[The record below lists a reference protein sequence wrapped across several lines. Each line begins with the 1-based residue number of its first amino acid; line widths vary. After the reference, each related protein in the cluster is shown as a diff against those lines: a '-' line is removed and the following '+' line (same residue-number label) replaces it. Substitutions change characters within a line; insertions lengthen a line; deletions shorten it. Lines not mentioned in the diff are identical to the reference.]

1 MVHPEP
7 KDRKMHCRRKSAQRR
22 VPWAEFPAHPRTRK
36 GQRVSIRH
44 AGRIR
49 VTNAAAPQ
57 KAQGGIRTIR
67 PNEIISSL
75 PAFPRKGHRST
86 GQPDAIS
93 LGNQINRYKPT
104 F

>member
-1 MVHPEP
+1 
-7 KDRKMHCRRKSAQRR
+7 MHCRRKSAQRR

>member
-1 MVHPEP
+1 M
-7 KDRKMHCRRKSAQRR
+7 
-22 VPWAEFPAHPRTRK
+22 PWAQFPAHPRTRK
-36 GQRVSIRH
+36 GQRDGIRH

-49 VTNAAAPQ
+49 VTNAATPQ
-57 KAQGGIRTIR
+57 KTQGGIRAIR

-75 PAFPRKGHRST
+75 LAFHRKGHRST

-93 LGNQINRYKPT
+93 LGNQVNRYKLT

>member
-1 MVHPEP
+1 M
-7 KDRKMHCRRKSAQRR
+7 
-22 VPWAEFPAHPRTRK
+22 PWAQFPAYPRTGSK
-36 GQRVSIRH
+36 QRNGIRH
-44 AGRIR
+44 VGRIR

>member
-1 MVHPEP
+1 MP
-7 KDRKMHCRRKSAQRR
+7 RAQ
-22 VPWAEFPAHPRTRK
+22 FPAYPRAGNR
-36 GQRVSIRH
+36 QRNGIQHV
-44 AGRIR
+44 GRIR
-49 VTNAAAPQ
+49 VTNAATPQ

-75 PAFPRKGHRST
+75 PAFHRKGHCST

-93 LGNQINRYKPT
+93 LGNQVNRYKLT